1 MLATCLI
8 NCKNI
13 MFAWCI
19 NQNVYYS
26 WFIIH
31 AIVCYI
37 VSVPDPTRTRGS
49 TSACELGLVPRLC
62 AIVHWISEVRLYTY
76 GLSEVQ
82 LGLESKLNL
91 KLNLTQSISTTLI
104 QCLMKLHKLQ
114 ITSIEDIHPI
124 KTHIHYFAPP
134 LFSSWRHGHWTAACA
149 SRQSVV
155 TTVSSVLWHWV
166 GRRF

>member
-1 MLATCLI
+1 ML
-8 NCKNI
+8 
-13 MFAWCI
+13 
-19 NQNVYYS
+19 YS
-26 WFIIH
+26 LGTRPNSH
-31 AIVCYI
+31 ARKYF
-37 VSVPDPTRTRGS
+37 R
-49 TSACELGLVPRLC
+49 ACELGLVPRLC

-134 LFSSWRHGHWTAACA
+134 LFSSWRRGHWTAACA

-166 GRRF
+166 GRCFSKKLVSWHYHAHAWSHHKPKRAWDQDYP